1 MFARMIAVAALL
13 ASAGV
18 ALASDAS
25 YDLQQARN
33 AKAAQASTASGAKD
47 AAPSTAATPCGCS
60 HGRS

>member
-13 ASAGV
+13 ATAGV

-25 YDLQQARN
+25 YDLKQARN
-33 AKAAQASTASGAKD
+33 ANAAQTSTAKD
-47 AAPSTAATPCGCS
+47 AAPSTAAAPCGCS

>member
-1 MFARMIAVAALL
+1 MIAVAALL

-25 YDLQQARN
+25 YDLKQARSAN
-33 AKAAQASTASGAKD
+33 AAQASTTKD
-47 AAPSTAATPCGCS
+47 AAPSTAAAPCGCS